1 MPQGKGTY
9 GDQVGRPSK
18 EDKSKGMPYAPFK
31 MSGHTLPG
39 PNQNSSLKMT
49 EEDLWTQIRGGK
61 TAEEFR
67 ATMSG
72 ARLGES
78 TTSQDETLGLQGG
91 GTRAGGASTETTTL
105 PEQGSINTPAV
116 QAGSGENMNRIVSE
130 RSNTSDDIS
139 GIDNVKK
146 KKVDVEVTVN
156 GQQV

>member
-49 EEDLWTQIRGGK
+49 EENLWTQIRGGK

-67 ATMSG
+67 ASMSG

-78 TTSQDETLGLQGG
+78 KTGQDETLEWAASGRPAG
-91 GTRAGGASTETTTL
+91 GTSTETTTL
-105 PEQGSINTPAV
+105 PEQGSINAV

-139 GIDNVKK
+139 GIGNVKK